1 MRRALELA
9 LRGAGRTNPNP
20 LVGAVLVRD
29 GRVIGEGWH
38 RRYGDLHA
46 EREALRDCR
55 ARGEDP
61 RGATMYVTLEPC
73 SHHGHQPPCAD
84 ALADAGIARAV
95 VGSRDPNP
103 LVAGRGAERL
113 RTAGVEVAEDVLR
126 SECDAINQVFFHYI
140 TTKTPYVLAK
150 WAMTADGR
158 IACAS
163 GDSRWVSGEA
173 ARRHGHLL
181 RNRLAAIMVG
191 VGTVAAD
198 DPLLTCR
205 VAGGRNPVR
214 VVCDTHLSIP
224 LDSRLVES
232 AGEVPLLVA
241 CASGGI
247 GPDGRLNARGGAD
260 DACACGGADED
271 AFRAKADA
279 LRARGVEVVDVPP
292 DASGRVDLCALMR
305 ELAVREIDSVLLEG
319 GARLHAAAFAAGV
332 VDEVVAYVAPKVV
345 GGAGALGPVGG
356 EGAVRM
362 ADALALGAP
371 RVGFLGDDVCVAWR
385 AGEGAR
391 DPAAACVATGPLG
404 LDDALAPDDSATRDF
419 GSAAPGEAAA
429 PVRGSA
435 GRC

>member
-95 VGSRDPNP
+95 IGSRDPNP

-126 SECDAINQVFFHYI
+126 SECDAVNQVFFHYI
-140 TTKTPYVLAK
+140 TTKKPYVLAK

-224 LDSRLVES
+224 LGSRLVES
-232 AGEVPLLVA
+232 AGEVPLLVV
-241 CASGGI
+241 CASGGDR
-247 GPDGRLNARGGAD
+247 PGRTGN
-260 DACACGGADED
+260 ACGGADED

-279 LRARGVEVVDVPP
+279 LRARGVEVVDVSP

-391 DPAAACVATGPLG
+391 DPSAACVATGPLG
-404 LDDALAPDDSATRDF
+404 LDDAPAPGGSATRDF
-419 GSAAPGEAAA
+419 GSAASGEVAAH
-429 PVRGSA
+429 VRGSA